1 MRLRARDIL
10 LLLAGWAL
18 VAAVLAVLFVIF
30 RSRGLELAGP
40 PTPAPTYTVAFTQV
54 TALGLYPAAEGLARA
69 WQPDARLVSLSAT
82 WRETGVNL
90 VGQPTEWN
98 YRFYSPAGLRYYL
111 VTVAPGG
118 QAQGIEHARPVDM
131 PPPLVPVEAWSVD
144 SVGALSTW
152 LDYGGGA
159 MLSAKPGIEVS
170 AQLNVPSQGGEPV
183 WAVVGYDTLYNDY
196 LTVVIDA
203 GSGAVL
209 QAVRPPQ

>member
-18 VAAVLAVLFVIF
+18 VAAVLAVLFVVF
-30 RSRGLELAGP
+30 RSRGLGPAGT

-54 TALGLYPAAEGLARA
+54 TARSLYPVAEGLARA
-69 WQPDARLVSLSAT
+69 WQPDAQLASLSAT
-82 WRETGVNL
+82 WPNTAVNL
-90 VGQPTEWN
+90 VGRPTEWN
-98 YRFYSPAGLRYYL
+98 YRFYSPVGLRYYL

-118 QAQGIEHARPVDM
+118 QAQGIEHARPVDL
-131 PPPLVPVEAWSVD
+131 PPPLVPVESWGVD
-144 SVGALSTW
+144 SVEALSTW

-170 AQLNVPSQGGEPV
+170 AQLSVPGQGGQPV

-203 GSGAVL
+203 GNGAVL
-209 QAVRPPQ
+209 QTVMPPQ